1 MGLHRADIAALGDL
15 AKSKEQARRVLKA
28 TAFRHFDRGHSTALT
43 ADLMNQTRAR
53 VGLWRRE
60 WKANREGTP

>member
-43 ADLMNQTRAR
+43 ADLMNLNRGR
-53 VGLWRRE
+53 VGQWRRE
-60 WKANREGTP
+60 WNEKRGAK